1 MKLVNAIKSVAAV
14 AVLSVSS
21 LTWAADIDVN
31 VNANDL
37 AIQGYDA
44 VAYFTQGKPVQGSA
58 EYTASYQDAI
68 YHFSSADNRDRF
80 RAYPEKY
87 APQYGGFCAMGVAL
101 EKKLDAD
108 PTAWRIVD
116 QKLYLNLNHA
126 VQKKWLSDVPGN
138 IDTAEET
145 WPEIR
150 HKTVAEL
157 NAE

>member
-101 EKKLDAD
+101 EKK
-108 PTAWRIVD
+108 TGCG
-116 QKLYLNLNHA
+116 
-126 VQKKWLSDVPGN
+126 SDSL
-138 IDTAEET
+138 AH
-145 WPEIR
+145 R
-150 HKTVAEL
+150 
-157 NAE
+157 